1 MNSENLKRKPCTEN
15 KSKFFNKKFKEYEP
29 ISKLKSNSVTF
40 IYFLQSKKKY
50 EKNITICFKNINDV
64 EKAIEDHMPANNSST
79 SVYKKEH

>member
-40 IYFLQSKKKY
+40 IYFLQSKKKN
-50 EKNITICFKNINDV
+50 EKNITIL
-64 EKAIEDHMPANNSST
+64 
-79 SVYKKEH
+79 